1 MPMDAFDLG
10 EFLRCL
16 FASHLARP
24 HLLCATKLAHSIS
37 LQYRTLVLHILSIFS
52 FRNYYNMNL
61 TDKHS
66 VRLLLKL
73 IFNLSSHIPQVS
85 VFICCTNRKRKACCI
100 TQHVSMLYE
109 AISIMLYAEPNLE
122 TKIRLLNRQVWF
134 LPIVVLNFVSNL
146 IHINV
151 YARIRHCSINYQ
163 VGYKLNIYTS
173 GPTLSTFVP
182 SCSKG

>member
-24 HLLCATKLAHSIS
+24 HLLCATKFHYS
-37 LQYRTLVLHILSIFS
+37 TGPLVLHVLSIFS

-85 VFICCTNRKRKACCI
+85 VFICCTNRKRNACCI
-100 TQHVSMLYE
+100 TQHISMLYE

-146 IHINV
+146 IT
-151 YARIRHCSINYQ
+151 YMYMREFATA
-163 VGYKLNIYTS
+163 L
-173 GPTLSTFVP
+173 
-182 SCSKG
+182 